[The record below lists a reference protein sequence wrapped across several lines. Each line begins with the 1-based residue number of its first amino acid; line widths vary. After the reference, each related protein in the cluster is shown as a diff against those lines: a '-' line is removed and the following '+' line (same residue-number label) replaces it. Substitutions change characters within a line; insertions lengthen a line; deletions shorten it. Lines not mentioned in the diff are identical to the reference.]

1 MKINKK
7 ILNILLVLFLIQAC
21 GYKPIYSS
29 SDLKINLEKYDYE
42 KNNLNSQIIKS
53 LKLFSNND
61 GTKRYDVK
69 LDTKKDKRII
79 SKNSKGEAQIF
90 ELRIK
95 LEINVYNDNKN
106 NTKTLSNAIRYNNN
120 ENKFELKQYER
131 EIQKQIIDD
140 LIEDILIFLSDI

>member
-1 MKINKK
+1 MKIKIK

-29 SDLKINLEKYDYE
+29 SDLQINLEKYEYE

-53 LKLFSNND
+53 LKLFSNKD